1 MGQTLRE
8 MSQSMK
14 ELEDML
20 IEGTLPEEAYADT
33 KEMILLDMQ
42 DKAVGYMKVDLNL
55 DDYIE
60 AANREIARVTA
71 IKKKLQNAKQNLR
84 NRIKEAMIHAG
95 VDKIAKDDKSV
106 TITLGK
112 APETCKI
119 IDVEDLAPEWYDVE
133 VKKKPRTAEIKK
145 ALKEGIDVF
154 GAELGEGSRS
164 LRIY

>member
-8 MSQSMK
+8 MSQDMK

-33 KEMILLDMQ
+33 KEMIMLDMQ
-42 DKAVGYMKVDLNL
+42 DKALGYMKVDLNL
-55 DDYIE
+55 DDYID
-60 AANREIARVTA
+60 AASKEIARIQD

-84 NRIKEAMIHAG
+84 TRIKDAMDHAG
-95 VDKIAKDDKSV
+95 ISKIAKDDKSV

-112 APETCKI
+112 APVICKVT
-119 IDVEDLAPEWYDVE
+119 DVDALAPEWYDV
-133 VKKKPRTAEIKK
+133 VVTKKPKTAEIKK
-145 ALKEGIDVF
+145 ALQEGVEVE

>member
-8 MSQSMK
+8 LSNDMK

-33 KEMILLDMQ
+33 KEMILLDIE
-42 DKAVGYMKVDLNL
+42 DKALGYMKVDLNL

-60 AANREIARVTA
+60 AASKEIARVQE

-84 NRIKEAMIHAG
+84 TRIRDAMEHAG
-95 VDKIAKDDKSV
+95 ITKIQKDDKSV

-119 IDVEDLAPEWYDVE
+119 IDVEDLAPEWYDV
-133 VKKKPRTAEIKK
+133 VITKKPKTAEIKK
-145 ALKEGIDVF
+145 ALQEGVEVY
-154 GAELGEGSRS
+154 GAELGEGTRS